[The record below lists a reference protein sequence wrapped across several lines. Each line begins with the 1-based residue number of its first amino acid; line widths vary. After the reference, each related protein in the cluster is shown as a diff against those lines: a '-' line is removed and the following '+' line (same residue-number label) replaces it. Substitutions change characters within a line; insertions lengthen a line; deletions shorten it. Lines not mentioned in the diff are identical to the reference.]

1 MSSVRV
7 PTIKVQEMAIYV
19 LIPSVGGDATVPGY
33 EKCFVADSFSFGV
46 EREMKES
53 GEKGGT
59 EDINIGVGEL
69 QGCTISKSLDSASS
83 LLAQFAINGNS
94 LGTAEIFFVDVGGK
108 EGRPKCYLQYKLDR
122 CFVKS
127 WSTRCDASQRP
138 TEEVTFYYNK
148 IAFQHSATTDGMS
161 VKPGRPMTWDNV
173 KSRPWDAHGIVFK
186 GA

>member
-1 MSSVRV
+1 
-7 PTIKVQEMAIYV
+7 MAIYV
-19 LIPSVGGDATVPGY
+19 LIPNVGGDVTVPGY

-69 QGCTISKSLDSASS
+69 QECTISKSMDTTSS

-94 LGTAEIFFVDVGGK
+94 LGTAEIFFVEVGGGGGT
-108 EGRPKCYLQYKLDR
+108 EGKPFCYLQYKLDR

-127 WSTRCDASQRP
+127 WSTSGDADDRP
-138 TEEVTFYYNK
+138 TEEVAFYYNK
-148 IAFQHSATTDGMS
+148 IAFQYAATTDGKNF
-161 VKPGRPMTWDNV
+161 KPGRPMTWDNV
-173 KSRPWDAHGIVFK
+173 KNKPWDSHGIVLK
-186 GA
+186 TS

>member
-1 MSSVRV
+1 
-7 PTIKVQEMAIYV
+7 MAIYV
-19 LIPSVGGDATVPGY
+19 LIPNVGGDVTVPGY

-69 QGCTISKSLDSASS
+69 QECTISKSMDSTSS

-94 LGTAEIFFVDVGGK
+94 LGTAEIFFTEVGGGGGV
-108 EGRPKCYLQYKLDR
+108 EGKPFCYLQYKLDR

-127 WSTRCDASQRP
+127 WSTSGDADDRP
-138 TEEVTFYYNK
+138 TEEVAFYYNK
-148 IAFQHSATTDGMS
+148 IAFQYAATTDGKNF
-161 VKPGRPMTWDNV
+161 KPGRPMTWDNV
-173 KSRPWDAHGIVFK
+173 KNKPWDSHGIVLK
-186 GA
+186 TS